1 MVDVSAHMVDQVLPR
16 VQHRQWVLSMP
27 KRVRWHLRH
36 KPEVI
41 SGLLTVFLR
50 AVETTIRQR
59 SPGAPPDA
67 RFGAVAFVHRF
78 GSYLNSH
85 VHFHVLVTDGVFSA
99 GDDGEAVFHPA
110 LDLERK
116 DFAAVQTRCATAA
129 CAGCTATAT
138 SMTTPS
144 MSSTAATTPA
154 AGRST
159 PR

>member
-1 MVDVSAHMVDQVLPR
+1 MVEVSAHLVDQILPR
-16 VQHRQWVLSMP
+16 GQHRQWVLSMP

-50 AVETTIRQR
+50 TVETTIRQR
-59 SPGAPPDA
+59 SPGAPPGA

-99 GDDGEAVFHPA
+99 DPDGGAVFHRA
-110 LDLERK
+110 LDLDLHALR
-116 DFAAVQTRCATAA
+116 DPDGFLAD
-129 CAGCTATAT
+129 
-138 SMTTPS
+138 P
-144 MSSTAATTPA
+144 
-154 AGRST
+154 
-159 PR
+159 

>member
-1 MVDVSAHMVDQVLPR
+1 MVDVAAHLVDDVLPR

-27 KRVRWHLRH
+27 KRVRWHLRR

-59 SPGAPPDA
+59 SPGAPPGA
-67 RFGAVAFVHRF
+67 RFGAIAFVHRF

-110 LDLERK
+110 LDPERAAI
-116 DFAAVQTRCATAA
+116 AAVQAKLRRRNP
-129 CAGCTATAT
+129 GRPHRF
-138 SMTTPS
+138 PS
-144 MSSTAATTPA
+144 P
-154 AGRST
+154 
-159 PR
+159 